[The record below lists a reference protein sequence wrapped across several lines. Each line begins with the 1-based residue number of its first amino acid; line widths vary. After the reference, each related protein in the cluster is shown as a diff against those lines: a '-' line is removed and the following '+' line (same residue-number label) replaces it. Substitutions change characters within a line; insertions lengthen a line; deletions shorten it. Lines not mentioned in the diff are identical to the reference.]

1 MSIKSRFRNGLL
13 EFYDSVTFEHVKPLA
28 PVVFE
33 DDFLYR
39 TLNVTDR
46 WRAIDVSSAGDTT
59 PLVVA
64 DGASGIARM
73 PLDSTSEAQESGL
86 DWNDQRF
93 FILNQGLIWEAR
105 VALQTLPTL
114 LSEAVWGLAGDKN
127 AVADSV
133 AESLWFKA
141 DGDGVIVVENDDTVN
156 TNDDIATGTTVTAG
170 SFKIYRIDCTTIT
183 NCKFYIDGVR
193 VAAAT
198 TFNMSQ
204 VAGLKLQPYFHNAKA
219 SGAGLGVLEVD
230 KVTIWQKRSS

>member
-1 MSIKSRFRNGLL
+1 MSTKSRFYNGIL
-13 EFYDSVTFEHVKPLA
+13 EFFDSVTYERVKPLA

-46 WRAIDVSSAGDTT
+46 WRAIDVSSAGDTK

-64 DGASGIARM
+64 DGINGIGRM

-93 FILNQGLIWEAR
+93 FVLNQGLVWEAR

-114 LSEAVWGLAGDKN
+114 LSIAVWGLAGDKN
-127 AVADSV
+127 AVADTV
-133 AESLWFKA
+133 AESIWFRVE
-141 DGDGVIVVENDDTVN
+141 GNGVVTVESDDTVN
-156 TNDDIATGTTVTAG
+156 EQNDIDAAKTLTAG
-170 SFKIYRIDCTTIT
+170 TFAIFRIDCTTIT
-183 NCKFYIDGVR
+183 SVKFYIDGAQ
-193 VAAAT
+193 VAGGT

-204 VAGLKLQPYFHNAKA
+204 VAGLKLQPYMVIQKA

-230 KVTIWQKRSS
+230 YVRVWQKRS

>member
-28 PVVFE
+28 PLVFE

-46 WRAIDVSSAGDTT
+46 WRAIDVSVAGDTT

-64 DGASGIARM
+64 DGANGIARM

-93 FILNQGLIWEAR
+93 FILNQGLVWEAR

-114 LSEAVWGLAGDKN
+114 LSIAVWGLAGDKN
-127 AVADSV
+127 AVSDDV
-133 AESLWFKA
+133 AESIWFRVE
-141 DGDGVIVVENDDTVN
+141 GNGVVTVESDDTVN
-156 TNDDIATGTTVTAG
+156 EQNDIATGTTVTAG

-183 NCKFYIDGVR
+183 SVKFYIDGAR
-193 VAAAT
+193 VAAGT

-230 KVTIWQKRSS
+230 YCRVWQKRS